1 MRLKTPQLCDI
12 QYFFSERTSP
22 RWIHPFSTEIS
33 GRSQTA
39 TWKLRLQYSCK
50 HRVSLWL
57 NTGYT
62 LGADIRH
69 FTEFQERF
77 CLFTLP
83 YLFRSWVRTM
93 EMELFTHFID
103 LHQHSLKNRSKLS
116 NLHRTNRAELFKF
129 SEILQKKKKIS
140 FLGKL
145 SYGKNIYYSALH
157 CNKYST

>member
-1 MRLKTPQLCDI
+1 MRSKPTGLWYTVLQWED
-12 QYFFSERTSP
+12 FSQVDASS
-22 RWIHPFSTEIS
+22 FSTEIS
-33 GRSQTA
+33 AGSQTV

-57 NTGYT
+57 GTGYT
-62 LGADIRH
+62 LCAGIRH
-69 FTEFQERF
+69 FSEFQERF

-83 YLFRSWVRTM
+83 HSLRSWLGTT

-103 LHQHSLKNRSKLS
+103 LYQHSLKNRSKLR
-116 NLHRTNRAELFKF
+116 NLRRTNRAELFKF
-129 SEILQKKKKIS
+129 SEILQKKKVS